1 MCKAW
6 DDHKKRGIQE
16 GRCKRRGIQEGRC
29 KRRDISFRSLHN
41 KVNAKRNQ
49 QVNVIKLRILT

>member
-49 QVNVIKLRILT
+49 QVNVIKLR